1 VSLGQLG
8 IGTDVACAARDHAR
22 AQRTLEHARV
32 EALDARQL
40 LDVCVDEV
48 RKAAQM
54 RGATRRTER
63 GPRGE
68 RRLRRLHGEP
78 GLTLAA
84 ARDLGEHGLVD
95 RRPHLEPLVALDA
108 LAADEVVGRDGD
120 AGDRRERAH
129 PRSRRRRSRRLRSL
143 VSSVEPTLM

>member
-1 VSLGQLG
+1 
-8 IGTDVACAARDHAR
+8 
-22 AQRTLEHARV
+22 
-32 EALDARQL
+32 
-40 LDVCVDEV
+40 
-48 RKAAQM
+48 M

-68 RRLRRLHGEP
+68 RRLRRPHDEL

-95 RRPHLEPLVALDA
+95 RRPHLEPLVAPDA
-108 LAADEVVGRDGD
+108 LATDEVVGRDGD

-129 PRSRRRRSRRLRSL
+129 VTNSADAA
-143 VSSVEPTLM
+143 SSAPTPPSMLSTAPLT